1 MNTKIFIGFLLVLI
15 PFGILAKDIE
25 VAGEFES
32 LQCDNIGYIYA
43 TKNNTIYKFD
53 EKGDLLASYNYNKY
67 GAKPSIDVSVPMRVF
82 LYFSDFKKIIILDSR
97 LSEMRIIDV
106 NLFTEVENPT
116 LACFSKDQNIWMYN
130 ATRFTLLKLDNVGNK
145 MYESQNLISLTNQN
159 IIPTKIREQ
168 ENNVFLTDTSKGILV
183 FDILGTFIKM
193 IPLRQVE
200 LFQVKDGK
208 LYYFSERMLQSINLK
223 TLENTTYNID
233 CDINVKRVLLTNQ
246 SYVKWLKDKFVIIP
260 VD

>member
-106 NLFTEVENPT
+106 NLFLVISFLFNHSSENICINLIFT
-116 LACFSKDQNIWMYN
+116 SLAFFNFSK
-130 ATRFTLLKLDNVGNK
+130 
-145 MYESQNLISLTNQN
+145 
-159 IIPTKIREQ
+159 
-168 ENNVFLTDTSKGILV
+168 
-183 FDILGTFIKM
+183 
-193 IPLRQVE
+193 
-200 LFQVKDGK
+200 
-208 LYYFSERMLQSINLK
+208 
-223 TLENTTYNID
+223 
-233 CDINVKRVLLTNQ
+233 
-246 SYVKWLKDKFVIIP
+246 
-260 VD
+260 